1 MGVTIQQIAEK
12 AGVSRGTVDRALNN
26 RGRISPEAEKKIRQI
41 ADELGYVPKSRKR
54 AIQKKELRIGVVTF
68 LSTRVFSSEIR
79 RGIRQ
84 AGEEL
89 AHQGI
94 RVLVREC
101 ESMDEQEQIR
111 AIDELL
117 EQHIYGLA
125 IMPVNCAA
133 VRDKLNEVAETYRI
147 PIVTFNSDIIG
158 TRRLCFIGMDN
169 RRGGQAAAG
178 LMGMLT
184 RGTGNILIITGFF
197 TNYANNS
204 RVDGFIEELK
214 NCYPEIKIAGVHCTF
229 DDEAEVENVVK
240 TSLLGINGINGILV
254 VSSGQAGISGAFR
267 SLGLEKRPYVIYFD
281 QTPCTEEA
289 LREDTADFVIDQDC
303 FTQGYEAAQILARL
317 LVKNQQPDSEYYY
330 TNIYIKT
337 RYNLQ
342 NCPLVRGQ
350 EPSQPLL

>member
-1 MGVTIQQIAEK
+1 MAVTIQQIAEK
-12 AGVSRGTVDRALNN
+12 AGVSRGTVDRAINH
-26 RGRISPEAEKKIRQI
+26 RGRISPEVEKKIFQI

-54 AIQKKELRIGVVTF
+54 AMQKKELPIGVVTF
-68 LSTRVFSSEIR
+68 LSTRVFSSEIS

-84 AGEEL
+84 ASEEL
-89 AHQGI
+89 SRQGI
-94 RVLVREC
+94 RVLVKEC

-117 EQHIYGLA
+117 EEGICGLA
-125 IMPVNCAA
+125 IMPVNCGA
-133 VRDKLNEVAETYRI
+133 VRDKLNQAAEKYRI
-147 PIVTFNSDIIG
+147 PVVTFNSDIPG

-169 RRGGQAAAG
+169 RRSGQAAAG

-184 RGTGNILIITGFF
+184 RGAGNILIITGFF
-197 TNYANNS
+197 TNSANNS

-214 NCYPEIKIAGVHCTF
+214 NRFPDLKIAGVHCTF
-229 DDEAEVENVVK
+229 DDEAEVENTVK
-240 TSLLGINGINGILV
+240 TSLLGINGINGILM
-254 VSSGQAGISGAFR
+254 VSSGQAGIAGAFK

-289 LREDTADFVIDQDC
+289 LKNDTADFVIDQDC
-303 FTQGYEAAQILARL
+303 FTQGYEAVHTLARL
-317 LVKNQQPDSEYYY
+317 LAKNQQPDSEYYY

-342 NCPLVRGQ
+342 GRPLVRGH
-350 EPSQPLL
+350 EPPHPLL